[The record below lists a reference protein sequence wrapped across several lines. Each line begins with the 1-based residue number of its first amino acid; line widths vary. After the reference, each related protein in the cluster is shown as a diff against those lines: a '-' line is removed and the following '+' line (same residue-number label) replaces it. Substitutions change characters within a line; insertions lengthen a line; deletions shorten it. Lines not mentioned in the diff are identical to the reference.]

1 MMERPIVGLKC
12 ICQLGFRGECV
23 LETLGDEILACKGA
37 FGSSGEDQ
45 AMNAGQG
52 VYLPMEKAGSER
64 CHSRP
69 LMELSLRIRGI
80 YRVRFEALALL
91 GFFALEVVFAAAAF
105 FRVEEALVGVSEV
118 VELAFL
124 RATRLG
130 FFSVGAEASNCLVL
144 ALALAGLEP
153 GLVVAATFFATAC
166 TSSSSLHCLA
176 SIRSQR
182 MRSA

>member
-80 YRVRFEALALL
+80 YRVRFEALAL
-91 GFFALEVVFAAAAF
+91 EVVFAAAAF
-105 FRVEEALVGVSEV
+105 FRVEEDLVGVSEA

-130 FFSVGAEASNCLVL
+130 FFSVGPEASNCLVL